1 MSQRDIV
8 AILSLTLF
16 LALVGLAI
24 SAIRRRSAK
33 QSSLGSLA
41 PLDSLKGAK
50 VATAG
55 AKYVST
61 VFSERPLDRVVA
73 LGLMHRGNA
82 TLSVLTDGLQ
92 IEREGEKSFTIVAR
106 DIVKVERASA
116 SIDRGV
122 ERSGLLAIS
131 WMLAETA
138 VTTNLRIDASDD
150 SQQLFDQLTKFER
163 QEENR

>member
-1 MSQRDIV
+1 VSQRDIV
-8 AILSLTLF
+8 AILSLILF
-16 LALVGLAI
+16 LALVALAI

-33 QSSLGSLA
+33 QSSLGSLS

-50 VATAG
+50 VTTAD

-61 VFSERPLDRVVA
+61 VFSERPLERIVA

-82 TLSVLTDGLQ
+82 TLSVFTDGLQ
-92 IEREGEKSFTIVAR
+92 IERDGETSFAIDAR

-122 ERSGLLAIS
+122 ERAGLLAIS

-150 SQQLFDQLTKFER
+150 SQQLFDQLAKFEK
-163 QEENR
+163 QGGNR

>member
-1 MSQRDIV
+1 MSQRDLV
-8 AILSLTLF
+8 ATLSLILF
-16 LALVGLAI
+16 LTLVGLAI

-41 PLDSLKGAK
+41 PLDSLNGAN

-82 TLSVLTDGLQ
+82 TLNVLTDGIQ
-92 IEREGEKSFTIVAR
+92 IEREGEKSFAIDAR
-106 DIVKVERASA
+106 VIVKVERASA

-150 SQQLFDQLTKFER
+150 TQQLFDQLAKLER

>member
-8 AILSLTLF
+8 AILSLILF

-33 QSSLGSLA
+33 QSSLGVLTS
-41 PLDSLKGAK
+41 LDSLKGAK

-61 VFSERPLDRVVA
+61 VFSERTLDRVVA

-92 IEREGEKSFTIVAR
+92 IEREGEKSFAIEAR

-150 SQQLFDQLTKFER
+150 SQQLFDQLAKFEK

>member
-8 AILSLTLF
+8 AILSLILF

-33 QSSLGSLA
+33 QASLGSLA
-41 PLDSLKGAK
+41 PLDSLNGAK
-50 VATAG
+50 IVTAG

-92 IEREGEKSFTIVAR
+92 IEREGETSFAIDAR

-150 SQQLFDQLTKFER
+150 SQHLFDQLAKFER

>member
-8 AILSLTLF
+8 AILSLILF

-50 VATAG
+50 VVNAG

-92 IEREGEKSFTIVAR
+92 IEREGEKSFAIDAF

-131 WMLAETA
+131 WMLSETA
-138 VTTNLRIDASDD
+138 VTTNLRIHASDD
-150 SQQLFDQLTKFER
+150 SQQLFDQLAKFER

>member
-8 AILSLTLF
+8 AILSLILF
-16 LALVGLAI
+16 LALVALAI

-33 QSSLGSLA
+33 QSSLGSLS

-50 VATAG
+50 VTTAD

-61 VFSERPLDRVVA
+61 VFSERPLERIVA

-82 TLSVLTDGLQ
+82 TLSVFTDGLQ
-92 IEREGEKSFTIVAR
+92 IERDGETSFAIDAR

-122 ERSGLLAIS
+122 ERAGLLAIS

-150 SQQLFDQLTKFER
+150 SQQLFDQLAKFEK
-163 QEENR
+163 QGGNR

>member
-1 MSQRDIV
+1 VSQRDIV
-8 AILSLTLF
+8 AILSLILF
-16 LALVGLAI
+16 LALVALAI

-33 QSSLGSLA
+33 QSSLGVLA
-41 PLDSLKGAK
+41 PIGSLKGAE
-50 VATAG
+50 VAIAG

-61 VFSERPLDRVVA
+61 VFYERPLDRVVA

-82 TLSVLTDGLQ
+82 TLSVFTDGLQ
-92 IEREGEKSFTIVAR
+92 IERDGEKSFAIYAL

-150 SQQLFDQLTKFER
+150 SQQLFDELAKFEK
-163 QEENR
+163 QGENR